1 MPNKGNAFT
10 VMLNKTFRKGDANMI
25 TNSELNV
32 LRKQFPTG
40 YKVRLIKM
48 DDPFAPP
55 IGTTGI
61 VKYVDDIG
69 TIHVKWENGSGLGVV
84 YGEDVVKRC

>member
-1 MPNKGNAFT
+1 
-10 VMLNKTFRKGDANMI
+10 MI
-25 TNSELNV
+25 TNSELSV

-40 YKVRLIKM
+40 YKVKLVEM

-55 IGTTGI
+55 IGTTGVI
-61 VKYVDDIG
+61 RYVDNIG

-84 YGEDVVKRC
+84 YGKDIIERC

>member
-1 MPNKGNAFT
+1 
-10 VMLNKTFRKGDANMI
+10 MI

-40 YKVRLIKM
+40 YKVKLVKM

-55 IGTTGI
+55 IGTTGVI
-61 VKYVDDIG
+61 RYIDGIG
-69 TIHVKWENGSGLGVV
+69 TIHVKWKNGSGLGAV
-84 YGEDVVKRC
+84 YRKDIIERC

>member
-1 MPNKGNAFT
+1 MSNKGNAFT
-10 VMLNKTFRKGDANMI
+10 VMLNKTFRKGDVNML

-48 DDPFAPP
+48 DDPFAPQA
-55 IGTTGI
+55 GTTGVI
-61 VKYVDDIG
+61 KYVDDMG
-69 TIHVKWENGSGLGVV
+69 AIHVKWENGSGLGVV
-84 YGEDVVKRC
+84 YGEDVIERC

>member
-1 MPNKGNAFT
+1 
-10 VMLNKTFRKGDANMI
+10 MI
-25 TNSELNV
+25 TNSELSV

-40 YKVRLIKM
+40 YKVKLIEM

-55 IGTTGI
+55 IGTTGV

-69 TIHVKWENGSGLGVV
+69 TIHVKWENGSGLGIV
-84 YGEDVVKRC
+84 YGKDIIERC

>member
-1 MPNKGNAFT
+1 
-10 VMLNKTFRKGDANMI
+10 MI
-25 TNSELNV
+25 TNSELSV

-40 YKVRLIKM
+40 YKVKLVEM

-55 IGTTGI
+55 IGTTGV

-84 YGEDVVKRC
+84 YGKDIIERC

>member
-1 MPNKGNAFT
+1 
-10 VMLNKTFRKGDANMI
+10 MI

-40 YKVRLIKM
+40 CKVKLVEM

-55 IGTTGI
+55 IGTTGVI
-61 VKYVDDIG
+61 RYVDDIG

-84 YGEDVVKRC
+84 YGKDIIERC

>member
-1 MPNKGNAFT
+1 
-10 VMLNKTFRKGDANMI
+10 MI

-48 DDPFAPP
+48 NDLFAPQVGT
-55 IGTTGI
+55 IGV

-84 YGEDVVKRC
+84 YGKDVIERC

>member
-1 MPNKGNAFT
+1 
-10 VMLNKTFRKGDANMI
+10 MI
-25 TNSELNV
+25 TNSELSV

-40 YKVRLIKM
+40 YKVKLVEM

-55 IGTTGI
+55 IGTTGV

-84 YGEDVVKRC
+84 YGKDVIERC

>member
-1 MPNKGNAFT
+1 
-10 VMLNKTFRKGDANMI
+10 MI
-25 TNSELNV
+25 TNSELSV

-40 YKVRLIKM
+40 YNVKLVEM

-55 IGTTGI
+55 IGTTGV

-69 TIHVKWENGSGLGVV
+69 TIHVKWGNGSGLGVV
-84 YGEDVVKRC
+84 YGKDIIERC

>member
-1 MPNKGNAFT
+1 
-10 VMLNKTFRKGDANMI
+10 MI
-25 TNSELNV
+25 TNSELSV

-40 YKVRLIKM
+40 YKVKLVEM

-55 IGTTGI
+55 IGTTGVI
-61 VKYVDDIG
+61 RYVDDIG

-84 YGEDVVKRC
+84 YGKDIIERC

>member
-1 MPNKGNAFT
+1 
-10 VMLNKTFRKGDANMI
+10 MI

-32 LRKQFPTG
+32 LRKQFTTG
-40 YKVRLIKM
+40 YKVKLVEM

-55 IGTTGI
+55 IGTTGVI
-61 VKYVDDIG
+61 RYVDDIG

-84 YGEDVVKRC
+84 YGKDIIKRC